1 MSYVDTDR
9 SGTTFGVVLF
19 NDIFAPNTTIPWSTI
34 VNDGDTIICKV
45 PFDGPD
51 GNPLNAYHLLTA
63 YKDAAGKHHWYG
75 PGVYLC
81 MNVKNGTTVNAAKM
95 GNAMAIS
102 DTAAVS
108 SLNSRPC
115 VNFALTSTDRDF
127 PMGVALEPMADQ
139 GLGSVAM
146 AGIWPVMRG
155 GGGTWAIQQHLLIDN
170 SSSYYGTFETSST
183 DQKGAMG
190 KLLTTSYDI
199 ITDAS
204 GTTTDGGVALLWGSK
219 HELF

>member
-1 MSYVDTDR
+1 MSYIDTDR

-63 YKDAAGKHHWYG
+63 YRDGSGNHHWYG

-81 MNVKNGTTVNAAKM
+81 INVKNGTSTNPAIM

-102 DTAAVS
+102 DTAATA

-115 VNFALTSTDRDF
+115 VNFALTSTDRDY

-139 GLGSVAM
+139 GLGSVAV
-146 AGIWPVMRG
+146 AGVWPVMRG
-155 GGGTWAIQQHLLIDN
+155 SSGTWNLREHLLID
-170 SSSYYGTFETSST
+170 SSPSGTFETSST
-183 DQKGAMG
+183 DQKGSMG
-190 KLLTTSYDI
+190 RLLDTNYPIINSAAGQTTN
-199 ITDAS
+199 
-204 GTTTDGGVALLWGSK
+204 GGVALLWGSK